1 MTSRLITILLASI
14 VLGATG
20 QLMLRYAARLLGAPS
35 QLGIWRWVVTVFSTP
50 WILGAFALFAISALG
65 WIVALREV
73 PLTVAYPVGAL
84 AYIIIFTGSYFLFA
98 EPITWTKIIGA
109 ALIVTGI
116 IIIHL
121 GR

>member
-1 MTSRLITILLASI
+1 MTARLITILLTSI

-20 QLMLRYAARLLGAPS
+20 QLILRYAARLLVAPS
-35 QLGIWRWVVTVFSTP
+35 QIGIWRWLLAVFSTP
-50 WILGAFALFAISALG
+50 WILGAFAFFVISALG

-73 PLTVAYPVGAL
+73 PLTVAYPMGAL
-84 AYIIIFTGSYFLFA
+84 AYVIIFTGSYFLFA

-109 ALIVTGI
+109 ALIITGI